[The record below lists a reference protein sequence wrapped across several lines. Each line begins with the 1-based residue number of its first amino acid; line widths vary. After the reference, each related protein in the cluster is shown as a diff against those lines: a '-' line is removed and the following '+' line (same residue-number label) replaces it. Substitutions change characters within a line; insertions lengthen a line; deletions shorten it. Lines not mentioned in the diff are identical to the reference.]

1 MRVGVTVIV
10 GVRVGVPIRVGVG
23 VFVAVIAGVG
33 GIVAVIAGVGG
44 IVAVIVGVGGIVAVI
59 VGVAGGLIGL
69 IGEICAAIRGTLYR
83 PKPSSKAIVR
93 FNSLRFIYPPP
104 IEIDHAVPDRLALL
118 QSD

>member
-23 VFVAVIAGVG
+23 VFVAG
-33 GIVAVIAGVGG
+33 IAGVGG

>member
-1 MRVGVTVIV
+1 MLAGVGGCVGARVAVAGTVVAGGVFV

-23 VFVAVIAGVG
+23 VFVAGIA
-33 GIVAVIAGVGG
+33 
-44 IVAVIVGVGGIVAVI
+44 GVGGIVAVI

>member
-1 MRVGVTVIV
+1 VRVGVTVIV

-23 VFVAVIAGVG
+23 VFVAG
-33 GIVAVIAGVGG
+33 IAGVGG